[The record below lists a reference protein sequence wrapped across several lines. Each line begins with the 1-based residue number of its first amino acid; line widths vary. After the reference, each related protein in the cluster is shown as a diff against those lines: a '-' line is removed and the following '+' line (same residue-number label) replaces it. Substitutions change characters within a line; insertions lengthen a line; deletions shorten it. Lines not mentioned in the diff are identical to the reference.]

1 MMARRVFGKAESI
14 GSSFEVSH
22 SDQTCFELQW
32 FIKRYPMV
40 VEPRDFLNQSAAAHV
55 DRIQTLDE
63 MIDRDYVPRSFKL
76 AVPARHYQQVAA
88 DSWLCGRQLLLAD
101 DVGLGK
107 AQPLDAQILTPIG
120 WMRMGD
126 AQPGTVVTDP
136 CGGATIITAVFPQ
149 GEKDVYRVTT
159 SDGKSTECCDDHLW
173 KVMTPNDRCRGTHRV
188 LPLSEIRQRLFEVRS
203 GQRMSHWFLPLASE
217 VEFIPIDAVRIKPYL
232 LGVLIG
238 DGGLG
243 GTSTLLSTADA
254 EILESVKSELPDGIK
269 LVKCKGAKYDYRLS
283 RARIGGHP
291 NLLKMELRRLGLAG
305 KRSWEKFIPKAAA
318 TASIEDRWELLKGL
332 MDTDGTCDVAGA
344 SCTFT
349 TTSQTLADDVEN
361 LVGSLGGFTT
371 KYSRRTKFSHKGEK
385 RTGRVCYTVN
395 IRVPKCPFKLKAK
408 ASRWRMPNLARS
420 IRSVEYIGRKEVQCI
435 KVANDAGLYVTDNFI
450 VTHNTAS
457 AIAAMTAKE
466 VQPVLVATLANL
478 PMQWKGEINKFAPDL
493 YCHILKKGTPYELPK
508 KNGRGPDVIIS
519 SYHKLVGWCDVL
531 AEYCKSFVGDEIQEL
546 RHSSSQKYT
555 AARRITS
562 AVEYRIG
569 LSATPIYNFGEEFYN
584 IGQQLFP
591 GALGTR
597 DEFAREWL
605 SGKRL
610 KDPDAFG
617 AWLRDQH
624 LMLRRTRKDVGREL
638 PALQKITVPVDS
650 DEQAL
655 KQVEGRAGEL
665 ARLIMNGGAGPRGA
679 AMNAAGE
686 FDSLMR
692 QATGLAKAPYVA
704 AFVEMLLEQGTP
716 VVLFGWHHA
725 VYEVWMQQL
734 SRWNPRLYTGRQSN
748 TQKQE
753 SFNAFVNGETNL
765 LILSLR
771 SGAGL
776 DGLQRRCCTTVHGE
790 FDWSPGVIEQDI
802 GRVFRD
808 GQENPVQAFMM
819 LSDSGSDPLMA
830 EVIGLKTN
838 DIEGL
843 RGRTRVL
850 QRIDSGNTLRKLAE
864 QYLKRHAAQGL

>member
-107 AQPLDAQILTPIG
+107 
-120 WMRMGD
+120 
-126 AQPGTVVTDP
+126 
-136 CGGATIITAVFPQ
+136 
-149 GEKDVYRVTT
+149 
-159 SDGKSTECCDDHLW
+159 
-173 KVMTPNDRCRGTHRV
+173 
-188 LPLSEIRQRLFEVRS
+188 
-203 GQRMSHWFLPLASE
+203 
-217 VEFIPIDAVRIKPYL
+217 
-232 LGVLIG
+232 
-238 DGGLG
+238 
-243 GTSTLLSTADA
+243 
-254 EILESVKSELPDGIK
+254 
-269 LVKCKGAKYDYRLS
+269 
-283 RARIGGHP
+283 
-291 NLLKMELRRLGLAG
+291 
-305 KRSWEKFIPKAAA
+305 
-318 TASIEDRWELLKGL
+318 
-332 MDTDGTCDVAGA
+332 
-344 SCTFT
+344 
-349 TTSQTLADDVEN
+349 
-361 LVGSLGGFTT
+361 
-371 KYSRRTKFSHKGEK
+371 
-385 RTGRVCYTVN
+385 
-395 IRVPKCPFKLKAK
+395 
-408 ASRWRMPNLARS
+408 
-420 IRSVEYIGRKEVQCI
+420 
-435 KVANDAGLYVTDNFI
+435 
-450 VTHNTAS
+450 TAS

-597 DEFAREWL
+597 DEFSREWL

-748 TQKQE
+748 PQKQE

-864 QYLKRHAAQGL
+864 QYLRRHAAQGL